1 MLITKLKMSYFG
13 RFCEKEIELQ
23 PGINLIYGQ
32 NEAGKT
38 TLHTFIKGM
47 LFGIERLRG
56 RGAASKEDVYTRYL
70 PWSYPGAYGGSM
82 EIEVGDR
89 KYRLTRSFHANDKSF
104 TVTDLSTGRE
114 VKLREGLI
122 SELIPGLTESTFRNT
137 VSIEQ
142 LKAQTDAELAAQ
154 VRNYIANLSVAKSK
168 EVNVAKAVST
178 LNEQR
183 KQLEPTLST
192 TALKA
197 LQAEIEE
204 GLAREERIDQL
215 TLQLHE
221 RQQQEQELVSR
232 REALT
237 AALDHEAV
245 ERMNQLPAILEKY
258 RTYQELTR
266 QAAQAEMQEEEL
278 KRRISVGERAQKA
291 MDTLKEDKRL
301 AEALT
306 AEITEKDRRLG
317 ELHNE
322 YELKKQSGVRNGLFS
337 LLPGIA
343 IAIIALVASGI
354 SLAGILLAAV
364 TALSGMTGFY
374 LLQGKQRK
382 AYNQYQAEAGEL
394 QQGIIRDQN
403 NLNDI
408 YTRNQA
414 ESIAALEDQLEK
426 AQKEFYALE
435 SVREQLKDLENRKNA
450 LDDSRDSLYEII
462 MKYIQY
468 FLPKEELTQE
478 SMQQLQEVIR
488 LKKQEY
494 SGQLE
499 TLNTQSE
506 TCRLAIEKLKWEIS
520 SLEGNEEQLLRN
532 QEKYQNLVQTQKENS
547 IELEAIKLAL
557 SSIQELSSDI
567 HDSFGQQLNQAV
579 SEIIFDVTE
588 ERYGDLKIDEKL
600 GVKVG
605 WNGEYVLLD
614 RLSAGTIDQ
623 VYFALRL
630 AVADLLLGADEV
642 PLLLDDSFALY
653 DDIRVR
659 AALKQIST
667 RRQILL
673 FTCHKRE
680 KRILEEMGI
689 PYHMVDLS

>member
-1 MLITKLKMSYFG
+1 MLITKLKMNYFG
-13 RFCEKEIELQ
+13 RFREKEIELQ

-56 RGAASKEDVYTRYL
+56 RGAASKEDIYTRYL
-70 PWSYPGAYGGSM
+70 PWGYPGAYGGSM
-82 EIEVGDR
+82 DIDAGDR

-104 TVTDLSTGRE
+104 TIMDLSTGRE

-122 SELIPGLTESTFRNT
+122 SELVPGLTESTFRNT

-142 LKAQTDAELAAQ
+142 LKAQTDSELAAQ

-197 LQAEIEE
+197 LQTEIEE

-215 TLQLHE
+215 TLQLHDKQQLE
-221 RQQQEQELVSR
+221 RELVSR
-232 REALT
+232 REAL
-237 AALDHEAV
+237 AAAWDHETE
-245 ERMNQLPAILEKY
+245 ERMKQLPAILEKY

-266 QAAQAEMQEEEL
+266 QAAQAEVQEEEI
-278 KRRISVGERAQKA
+278 KRRITAGEKAQRSV
-291 MDTLKEDKRL
+291 DTLKEDKKL

-306 AEITEKDRRLG
+306 AKITEKDRKLG

-322 YELKKQSGVRNGLFS
+322 YKLKKQSEAKSYLFT
-337 LLPGIA
+337 LLPGSLIA
-343 IAIIALVASGI
+343 VIALVASGV
-354 SLAGILLAAV
+354 SMVGMLLAIVAV
-364 TALSGMTGFY
+364 LSGFGVFFV
-374 LLQGKQRK
+374 LQGRNKK
-382 AYNQYQAEAGEL
+382 GYEQYQAEVKEL
-394 QQGIIRDQN
+394 EQGIILDRN
-403 NLNDI
+403 SLNDI
-408 YTRNQA
+408 FTRNQA
-414 ESIAALEDQLEK
+414 ESIAVLEDKLEK
-426 AQKEFYALE
+426 VQKEFYALE
-435 SVREQLKDLENRKNA
+435 NVREQLKDLENRKNA
-450 LDDSRDSLYEII
+450 LDDSRDSVYDII
-462 MKYIQY
+462 MKYMQY
-468 FLPKEELTQE
+468 FLPKEELTPE

-488 LKKQEY
+488 RKQQEN
-494 SGQLE
+494 SGQQRE
-499 TLNTQSE
+499 LNTQAD

-532 QEKYQNLVQTQKENS
+532 QERYKELVQTQKENT

-557 SSIQELSSDI
+557 SSIQDISSDI

-579 SEIIFDVTE
+579 SEIIFDVTG

-600 GVKVG
+600 EVKVG
-605 WNGEYVLLD
+605 WNGDYILLD

-623 VYFALRL
+623 VYFALRM
-630 AVADLLLGADEV
+630 AVADLLLGAEEV

-653 DDIRVR
+653 DDIRVG
-659 AALKQIST
+659 AALRQIST

-689 PYHMVDLS
+689 PYHLVDLS